1 MMNRRNFLGSFSL
14 LSLGLAASPAPTCIA
29 ARAVAPEDFCLNLVT
44 DDSDL
49 AIPLLEALLARAL
62 SAYKNLKFSEY
73 KLAGQHIADLV
84 LIRNRRLLDYKTSHD
99 ELAKGL
105 YEIARNLNLP
115 RKVENPVL
123 MKFYT
128 EDRRRTAAT
137 LNLFGSNILLKQLS
151 LTENQGPHEVESETG
166 RVTFVIRNKS
176 VKITAA
182 TCRHKTCMKMG
193 SINAAGQSLVC
204 IPSRLRIAI
213 EGQDESG
220 LDGVTF

>member
-1 MMNRRNFLGSFSL
+1 MNRRNFLKGFSL
-14 LSLGLAASPAPTCIA
+14 LSFGLTAVPELSIRY

-44 DDSDL
+44 DDADR
-49 AIPLLEALLARAL
+49 AIPLLEALLAHTL

-73 KLAGQHIADLV
+73 KLAGSHIADLV
-84 LIRNRRLLDYKTSHD
+84 LIRNRRLLDYKTSDD

-105 YEIARNLNLP
+105 YEIARSLSLP

-151 LTENQGPHEVESETG
+151 LTENQGTHEVESETG

-182 TCRHKTCMKMG
+182 TCRHKTCMNMG

-204 IPSRLRIAI
+204 IPSRLRLAI

>member
-1 MMNRRNFLGSFSL
+1 MKRRNFIKNFSFWG
-14 LSLGLAASPAPTCIA
+14 LGLVATPSLCFRDERAA
-29 ARAVAPEDFCLNLVT
+29 VPEDFCLNLVT
-44 DDSDL
+44 DDSDR
-49 AIPLLEALLARAL
+49 AIPLLEALLARSL

-73 KLAGQHIADLV
+73 KLAGEHMADLV
-84 LIRNRRLLDYKTSHD
+84 LIKNRRLLDYKNSDD
-99 ELAKGL
+99 ELARGL
-105 YEIARNLNLP
+105 HEIARSLGLP
-115 RKVENPVL
+115 RQVENPVL
-123 MKFYT
+123 LKFYT
-128 EDRRRTAAT
+128 EDRRRTAVT
-137 LNLFGSNILLKQLS
+137 LNLFGNNILLKQLS

-176 VKITAA
+176 VKITTA
-182 TCRHKTCMKMG
+182 TCRHKTCMNMG

>member
-1 MMNRRNFLGSFSL
+1 MKRRNFLKNFSFWGL
-14 LSLGLAASPAPTCIA
+14 GLMATPALSLRDE
-29 ARAVAPEDFCLNLVT
+29 RAVVPEDFCLNLVT
-44 DDSDL
+44 DDSDR
-49 AIPLLEALLARAL
+49 AIPLLEALLARSL
-62 SAYKNLKFSEY
+62 STYKNLKFSEY
-73 KLAGQHIADLV
+73 KLAGEHMADLV
-84 LIRNRRLLDYKTSHD
+84 LIKNRHLLDYKNSDD
-99 ELAKGL
+99 ELAQGL
-105 YEIARNLNLP
+105 YEIARSLSLP

-137 LNLFGSNILLKQLS
+137 LNLFGNNILLKQLS
-151 LTENQGPHEVESETG
+151 LTENQGSHEAESETG
-166 RVTFVIRNKS
+166 RITFVIRNKS

-182 TCRHKTCMKMG
+182 TCQHKTCMNMG
-193 SINAAGQSLVC
+193 SINATGQSLVC

>member
-1 MMNRRNFLGSFSL
+1 MNRRNFLRNFSFGG
-14 LSLGLAASPAPTCIA
+14 LGLLATPGFGIRDERP
-29 ARAVAPEDFCLNLVT
+29 VAPEDFCLNLVT
-44 DDSDL
+44 DDADL
-49 AIPLLEALLARAL
+49 AIPMLEALLARAL
-62 SAYKNLKFSEY
+62 LAYKNLKFSEY
-73 KLAGQHIADLV
+73 KLRGEHMADLV
-84 LIRNRRLLDYKTSHD
+84 LIKNRRLLDYKNSAD
-99 ELAKGL
+99 ELAQGL
-105 YEIARNLNLP
+105 YEIARALSLP

-128 EDRRRTAAT
+128 EDRRRPAAT
-137 LNLFGSNILLKQLS
+137 LNLFGNNILLKQLS
-151 LTENQGPHEVESETG
+151 LTENQGAHEVESETG

-176 VKITAA
+176 VKITTA
-182 TCRHKTCMKMG
+182 TCRHKTCMNMG